1 MSANQ
6 YFELRCKGTTILQN
20 MQEKVLKI
28 CKFTMNYKQGLFFSA
43 NSQTF
48 NMSSIKVFE
57 NWIELSTNQQKI
69 TTNQE
74 GTEKVPQ

>member
-28 CKFTMNYKQGLFFSA
+28 CKFTMNYKRGLFFSA
-43 NSQTF
+43 NS
-48 NMSSIKVFE
+48 
-57 NWIELSTNQQKI
+57 
-69 TTNQE
+69 
-74 GTEKVPQ
+74 